1 MVILKSPREIEL
13 MRKPGE
19 LVAACHR
26 EIAKM
31 IRPGVT
37 TREIDSFTEKWIR
50 RHGANPTTIGYNG
63 YKYATCA
70 SVNDVIAHGFPGDTP
85 LQDGDLV
92 TIDIVADY
100 EGWVGDS
107 AWTYAVGTISDEAE
121 KLMRVAK
128 ECLYLGIEQTM
139 VGNRI
144 GDVMH
149 AVQSHAEQ
157 NGFSVVRD
165 LLGHGVGK
173 SLHEEPNYPHIGKPG
188 KGFRLK
194 EGMVLT
200 IEPMIN
206 VGTYRMTIDKDGW
219 TARTA
224 DGKLSAQ
231 YEHTIAITEDGPIL
245 LTDQGAPN

>member
-1 MVILKSPREIEL
+1 MITLKSKAEIEE
-13 MRKPGE
+13 MRKAGRI
-19 LVAACHR
+19 VAAFHQA
-26 EIAKM
+26 IAGM

-37 TREIDSFTEKWIR
+37 TFDIESFAVRFLKEN
-50 RHGANPTTIGYNG
+50 GAKAYTIGYNG
-63 YKYATCA
+63 YPYATCA
-70 SVNDVIAHGFPGDTP
+70 SVNDVIAHGFPNREPLKEGDI
-85 LQDGDLV
+85 V
-92 TIDIVADY
+92 TIDIVAEAD
-100 EGWVGDS
+100 GWVGDS
-107 AWTYAVGTISDEAE
+107 AWSYAVGEVSEEAR

-128 ECLYLGIEQTM
+128 ECLDLGIEKAV

-149 AVQSHAEQ
+149 AVQTHAER

-165 LLGHGVGK
+165 LLGHGVGREM
-173 SLHEEPNYPHIGKPG
+173 HEEPNYPHVGTPG

-206 VGTYRMTIDKDGW
+206 AGKASMTVDADGW

-224 DGKLSAQ
+224 DGSLSAQ
-231 YEHTIAITEDGPIL
+231 YEHTIAITADGPII
-245 LTDQGAPN
+245 LTAQ